1 MAVISLDDRPVVH
14 EFIVLDLAIR
24 SLQQDYTK
32 LEGLKMHGFYSRW
45 TDLLMKCLNEAYIVQ
60 KRQLANKG
68 IRIVRWVKID
78 AYFSDVTIAT
88 AGEDIVLRYAN
99 QALKT
104 QVERLLIQKAT
115 SR

>member
-1 MAVISLDDRPVVH
+1 MISLEDRPIVH

-32 LEGLKMHGFYSRW
+32 LEGLKMHAFYSRW
-45 TDLLMKCLNEAYIVQ
+45 TDLLMKNLNEAYIVQ
-60 KRQLANKG
+60 KRQLANKR
-68 IRIVRWVKID
+68 IRIVRWMKID
-78 AYFSDVTIAT
+78 AYFSDVIIAT

-104 QVERLLIQKAT
+104 EVEQLLIQKAT
-115 SR
+115 SV

>member
-1 MAVISLDDRPVVH
+1 MISLEVRPIVH

-32 LEGLKMHGFYSRW
+32 FVDLKMHAFYSRW
-45 TDLLMKCLNEAYIVQ
+45 IKVDVH
-60 KRQLANKG
+60 
-68 IRIVRWVKID
+68 
-78 AYFSDVTIAT
+78 FSDVTIAT

-104 QVERLLIQKAT
+104 QVEEMLIEKAT
-115 SR
+115 SA